1 MILNSLFFVW
11 LLFFVS
17 IKTHS
22 QSVTYIERS
31 PTKIHHVSA
40 SEFYEQIHNKEKAQ
54 VVDIR
59 TFREYT
65 SGHIKGSMLIDF
77 YNPDFVKNIEKAG
90 LSKNEPVFV
99 YCGSGNRSRHAMRFF
114 KQLGFKEV
122 YNLKYGIIEWV
133 RNGYKI
139 QNLKN

>member
-1 MILNSLFFVW
+1 MKLNSLFFVW

-22 QSVTYIERS
+22 QSATYIKGS
-31 PTKIHHVSA
+31 PTKIYNVS
-40 SEFYEQIHNKEKAQ
+40 STEFYEQIHKKEKAQ
-54 VVDIR
+54 IIDIR
-59 TFREYT
+59 TFREYAA
-65 SGHIKGSMLIDF
+65 GHIKGSILIDF
-77 YNPDFVKNIEKAG
+77 YNPEFVKNIEKTT
-90 LSKNEPVFV
+90 LDKNEPVFV
-99 YCGSGNRSRHAMRFF
+99 YCRSGNRSRHAMRFF

-139 QNLKN
+139 KYKI